1 VFVLVI
7 AEKPSVARDLARALG
22 AARRLDSHYEG
33 NGLLVAWAL
42 GHLAGLWEPED
53 YDPSLKRWSLASL
66 PIIPREFR
74 VKPAPGA
81 AKRLHALKALMRRP
95 DVSLVVNAC
104 DAGREGEL
112 IFRWICR
119 LAGCRKPVMRLWLSE
134 ATPEAIRAAFS
145 RLRDPKE
152 LDGLAAAAEARAQ
165 ADWLVGI
172 NATRAFTVRLGEL
185 YSVGRVQTPA
195 LAILVERER
204 EIGAFR
210 PEAYWEVWAEFETAR
225 GERFRGKWAGA
236 KGGRLPSKEA
246 AEALAAKARG
256 RAGRV
261 ESFGERLEG
270 EPPPGLHD
278 LGSLQREA
286 NRELGYSAA
295 RTLELAQALYEAGL
309 ITYPRT
315 DSRHITEAMA
325 GTLAARLR
333 AVAAGD
339 DAALAAL
346 AGEALASG
354 RGIWAACVDD
364 SKVTDHHAVVPTGRP
379 ARGLPPEQA
388 AVHRLVARR
397 LVSAFFPPAR
407 WQAREATTLVEGEPF
422 ASSSRVLLE
431 PGWRRCWGQRA
442 GHGGPGL
449 PTLAPGEGVRT
460 VQVEVLEKRT
470 EPPSRHTD
478 ASLIRAM
485 ERAGLGTPAT
495 RAATIERLLEVG
507 YAERRGR
514 ALAPTP
520 KGEFLVS
527 VCPEELRSPELTA
540 RLETALR
547 EVEAGRLAPEKV
559 REEAATLAAAAV
571 RRAAGLPSPRSPARA
586 AGTPRAPAS
595 RARGSAGTRARSA
608 GAACRTG
615 GSGWAARPCAAAAGS
630 GPRRGSGRR

>member
-1 VFVLVI
+1 LVV

-22 AARRLDSHYEG
+22 AVRRLDACWEG

-53 YDPSLKRWSLASL
+53 YDPALKRWSLASL
-66 PIIPREFR
+66 PIVPQEFR
-74 VKPAPGA
+74 IKPAPGA
-81 AKRLHALKALMRRP
+81 ARHLQALKALMRRP

-119 LAGCRKPVMRLWLSE
+119 LTGCRKPVMRLWLSE

-145 RLRDPKE
+145 RLRDPRE
-152 LDGLAAAAEARAQ
+152 LDGLAAAAEARAH

-172 NATRAFTVRLGEL
+172 NATRALTVRLGEL

-195 LAILVERER
+195 LAMLVERER
-204 EIGAFR
+204 EIRAFR

-225 GERFRGKWAGA
+225 GERFRGRWAGGD
-236 KGGRLPSKEA
+236 GGRLPSREA
-246 AEALAAKARG
+246 AEALAGRVRG
-256 RAGRV
+256 QTGGV

-286 NRELGYSAA
+286 NRELGYPAA

-309 ITYPRT
+309 VTYPRT
-315 DSRHITEAMA
+315 DSRCITEAMA
-325 GTLAARLR
+325 RTLPARLR
-333 AVAAGD
+333 AAAAGD

-346 AGEALASG
+346 AREALASG
-354 RGIWAACVDD
+354 RGIWTACVDD
-364 SKVTDHHAVVPTGRP
+364 SKVTDHHAIVPTDRP

-388 AVHRLVARR
+388 AVYRLVARR
-397 LVSAFFPPAR
+397 FVAAFFPPAR
-407 WQAREATTLVEGEPF
+407 WQAREAAVSAGGEPF
-422 ASSSRVLLE
+422 ACSSRVLLE
-431 PGWRRCWGQRA
+431 PGWRRCWGQGA

-449 PTLAPGEGVRT
+449 PRLCPGEEVRVAAVDVAGKQT
-460 VQVEVLEKRT
+460 Q
-470 EPPSRHTD
+470 PPPRHTD
-478 ASLIRAM
+478 ATLVRAM

-495 RAATIERLLEVG
+495 RAAIIERLLEVG

-514 ALAPTP
+514 ALAATP

-527 VCPEELRSPELTA
+527 VCPGELRSPELTA
-540 RLETALR
+540 HLEAALR
-547 EVEAGRLAPEKV
+547 DVEAGRLAPEKV
-559 REEAATLAAAAV
+559 REEAAALAARVV
-571 RRAAGLPSPRSPARA
+571 RHAAGLPASGPAR
-586 AGTPRAPAS
+586 TPRGPAS
-595 RARGSAGTRARSA
+595 KASGTRGTRARSA
-608 GAACRTG
+608 GAACRSG
-615 GSGWAARPCAAAAGS
+615 GSGWATRPCAAAAGS
-630 GPRRGSGRR
+630 GRPRGSARR